1 MSEPAPT
8 PAERSTMQATTYA
21 PRPSVAR
28 RFIRDP
34 RAMTG
39 AAFIALFT
47 AFALFAPWIA
57 PYDPIEI
64 RILEALS
71 APSPAHLLGT
81 DELGRDILSRII
93 YGARVSLSVGFIAV
107 GVAATIGGTLGL
119 IAGFV
124 GGRTDSVIMRL
135 MDVILAFPAILLA
148 LAISAALGASVFNVM
163 LAIGFVYIP
172 RFARLVRGQM
182 LSLRESDYATAAKA
196 LGQVPVLIMVRHL
209 LPNALSVIIV
219 QASIAMGWAILSEA
233 ALSFLGVGVS
243 PPMPTWGSML
253 SMGRGYMEVAPWLT
267 MFPGIAIFLTVLG
280 FNLMGDGV
288 RDVLDPTMRS

>member
-1 MSEPAPT
+1 
-8 PAERSTMQATTYA
+8 MQATAYA
-21 PRPSVAR
+21 ARPSVLR
-28 RFIRDP
+28 RFLRDP

-39 AAFIALFT
+39 AAFVALFA

-57 PYDPIEI
+57 PYDPIET

-71 APSPAHLLGT
+71 APSPTHLLGT

-253 SMGRGYMEVAPWLT
+253 SMGRGYMEIAPWLT
-267 MFPGIAIFLTVLG
+267 VFPGIAIFLTVLG

>member
-1 MSEPAPT
+1 MSERPPT
-8 PAERSTMQATTYA
+8 PTDPRSMQATAYA
-21 PRPSVAR
+21 ARPSVLR
-28 RFIRDP
+28 RFLRDP

-39 AAFIALFT
+39 AAFVALFA

-57 PYDPIEI
+57 PYDPIET

-71 APSPAHLLGT
+71 APSPTHLLGT

-253 SMGRGYMEVAPWLT
+253 SMGRGYMEIAPWLT
-267 MFPGIAIFLTVLG
+267 VFPGIAIFLTVLG

>member
-1 MSEPAPT
+1 
-8 PAERSTMQATTYA
+8 
-21 PRPSVAR
+21 
-28 RFIRDP
+28 
-34 RAMTG
+34 MTG
-39 AAFIALFT
+39 AAFVALFA

-57 PYDPIEI
+57 PYDPIET

-71 APSPAHLLGT
+71 APSPTHLLGT

-253 SMGRGYMEVAPWLT
+253 SMGRGYMEIAPWLT
-267 MFPGIAIFLTVLG
+267 VFPGIAIFLTVLG